1 MSSAEAGKMT
11 PELVDCKCSISN
23 EVSLSPKDLA
33 TVSLFVYLFTVLFV
47 FFLGLD
53 RVGICA

>member
-23 EVSLSPKDLA
+23 EASQSPKDLA
-33 TVSLFVYLFTVLFV
+33 TVSLFAYLFTVLFV
-47 FFLGLD
+47 FSWG
-53 RVGICA
+53 